1 MALKTT
7 LNIFTSDNC
16 TEDIDLSLGL
26 DLLSSLDDFFEPS
39 IVREDND
46 LTMSD
51 GFSLLLIFLSSSLDV
66 PDEERLLFD
75 IVLSLVVSGFIWPS
89 GAVAAVAIVSTV
101 SLDNILD
108 ELSSCKSSSSISNG
122 EALLLAVVNPRLYTI
137 GDRTTPILDWCN
149 MLVG

>member
-1 MALKTT
+1 M
-7 LNIFTSDNC
+7 
-16 TEDIDLSLGL
+16 
-26 DLLSSLDDFFEPS
+26 
-39 IVREDND
+39 REDND

-108 ELSSCKSSSSISNG
+108 ELSSCKSSSSISKG

-149 MLVG
+149 MLVVYEIYTDTLEVIRYYDYVASYYDCSNILKFNRFMDDIR